1 MTIYAVTKKL
11 LLDIPTDRV
20 LEFEERLHD
29 FIDIK
34 YPEIYRSIREEKKIS
49 DQTDALIQKAISE
62 FKEQF

>member
-1 MTIYAVTKKL
+1 MTKKL

-29 FIDIK
+29 FIDTK
-34 YPEIYRSIREEKKIS
+34 YPEIFANIREEKKIS